1 MAQPFPCDYEG
12 CPNLADVIISRV
24 ADGETQTWCDLHFL
38 AMCQAIVDNLE
49 AQAVV
54 AGDDAAIALLE
65 AAGEATIPP
74 TSGESSGEA
83 PAAPGEPGR
92 PVDGPDSS
100 GVDSDATPDGLGA
113 PGASD
118 EPTEAAPAPA

>member
-49 AQAVV
+49 AQATM
-54 AGDDAAIALLE
+54 AGDDAAIARLE

-74 TSGESSGEA
+74 TSGPSSGEDA
-83 PAAPGEPGR
+83 AAPGEPGR
-92 PVDGPDSS
+92 PASGPDSS
-100 GVDSDATPDGLGA
+100 GVDSDATQGGLGA
-113 PGASD
+113 PGPST
-118 EPTEAAPAPA
+118 EPTEAEPAPA